1 MSEANQG
8 PGGAKGRARTVSAWG
23 FILSPSGIRGQTGRF
38 GLVVFS
44 SGVMRESPQLPP
56 PPAHGPFSGG
66 RGGPGM
72 WRVKFQGSPPNLG
85 QGRIASLLGNS
96 LQKWVLKQHLP
107 RQRTEG
113 GWSLWDQVPHTQ
125 EVNGLC
131 GEPLRHRHPPSQ
143 S

>member
-23 FILSPSGIRGQTGRF
+23 LILSASGIRGQTGRF

-72 WRVKFQGSPPNLG
+72 WQVKFQGSPPNLG
-85 QGRIASLLGNS
+85 QGQIASLLGNS
-96 LQKWVLKQHLP
+96 LQNWVLKQHLP
-107 RQRTEG
+107 RPGPTHSGGKRALQRTAPAPAPTF
-113 GWSLWDQVPHTQ
+113 SIMTA
-125 EVNGLC
+125 
-131 GEPLRHRHPPSQ
+131 
-143 S
+143 